1 MAMSGVAGVT
11 SAAVGYVRAA
21 LLPNATS
28 AEAAAAFARLI
39 HSSLK
44 SKFTPINFFLHNL
57 AQMRASGDQTTNA
70 SELLSFMPRTYT

>member
-1 MAMSGVAGVT
+1 MAMSGVSGVT

-21 LLPNATS
+21 LLPDATN

-44 SKFTPINFFLHNL
+44 SKYVILTL
-57 AQMRASGDQTTNA
+57 
-70 SELLSFMPRTYT
+70 